1 LSLWIEVLGGWYDY
15 AIEELEALLRR
26 CPEDVW
32 LQNVWEVKQTDRVV
46 ERYLAREEAL
56 ERVGKDDYL
65 QAYGACWQVAFH
77 TVLALDAY
85 LSPTLPFE
93 PLRSFE
99 NWDGLP
105 TSPYRRSDVLEYLSL
120 CRTKARD
127 TFASVTD
134 ESAAKFRSD
143 EPFASALVRGLMHL
157 REHTG
162 QLAVFIGAGP
172 ESP

>member
-1 LSLWIEVLGGWYDY
+1 MSLWIEVLGGWYDY
-15 AIEELEALLRR
+15 AIEELETLLRR

-32 LQNVWEVKQTDRVV
+32 LQNVWKVKPTD
-46 ERYLAREEAL
+46 
-56 ERVGKDDYL
+56 L
-65 QAYGACWQVAFH
+65 QMYGACWQVAFH
-77 TVLALDAY
+77 TVVALDAY
-85 LSPTLPFE
+85 LTPTLPFE
-93 PLRSFE
+93 PLMSFE

-120 CRTKARD
+120 CSAKARE

-134 ESAAKFRSD
+134 ASAAKIRGD
-143 EPFASALVRGLMHL
+143 EPYASALVRGLMHL

>member
-1 LSLWIEVLGGWYDY
+1 MSLWIEVLAGWYDY

-32 LQNVWEVKQTDRVV
+32 LQNVWKVKPTDRVV
-46 ERYLAREEAL
+46 ERYLARESAG
-56 ERVGKDDYL
+56 ERVGEDSRL
-65 QAYGACWQVAFH
+65 QVYGSCWLVAFH
-77 TVLALDAY
+77 TVVALDAY

-93 PLRSFE
+93 PLMSFE
-99 NWDGLP
+99 NWDEMP
-105 TSPYRRSDVLEYLSL
+105 TSPYSRPDVLEYLSL
-120 CRTKARD
+120 CRAKAAD
-127 TFASVTD
+127 TFASLTD

-172 ESP
+172 KSP